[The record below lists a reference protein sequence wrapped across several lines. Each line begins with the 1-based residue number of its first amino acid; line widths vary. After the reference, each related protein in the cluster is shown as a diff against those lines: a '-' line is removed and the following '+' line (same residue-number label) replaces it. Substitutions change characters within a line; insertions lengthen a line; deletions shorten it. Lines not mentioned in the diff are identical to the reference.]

1 MSGILTFR
9 WPQAVATRRWL
20 LIIVA
25 SLSVAGCGWVGPP
38 VPTQPAAGAAGEC
51 PSGFCGLP
59 GQNGVGGI
67 LLGPGECADGFCGG
81 PPTAKP

>member
-1 MSGILTFR
+1 MSSILTFR

-25 SLSVAGCGWVGPP
+25 ALSVAGCGWVGPP
-38 VPTQPAAGAAGEC
+38 VPTQPAAGAPGECPDGFCGTPAQHSGGSLHVPGEC
-51 PSGFCGLP
+51 PS
-59 GQNGVGGI
+59 
-67 LLGPGECADGFCGG
+67 GFCGG